1 MSFWGQLGF
10 QDSYS
15 GLSSEL
21 TFFHDH
27 AMFVLVLVSS
37 FVGYMM
43 VCLLKSSLSSRFIME
58 AQALEAAWTVVPG
71 LLLLILAIPSVR
83 LLYLLDEVGGPVV
96 SMKAIGHQWY
106 WEYEYGD
113 GDGAVS
119 FDSYMVSGVEVS
131 DGGYRLLEVDNR
143 CVLPYGVDSRVL
155 VSSADVIHAWAIP
168 SLGVKVDAIPGRIN
182 QLGVHLMSSGVMFG
196 QCSEICGVN
205 HSFMPISVESVSP
218 EVFYHWLVG

>member
-10 QDSYS
+10 QDSFS
-15 GLSSEL
+15 ALSFEL

-27 AMFVLVLVSS
+27 AMFVLVMVSS

-43 VCLLKSSLSSRFIME
+43 LCLLKSKFSSRFLME
-58 AQALEAAWTVVPG
+58 AQTLEAAWTVMPG

-96 SMKAIGHQWY
+96 SMKAVGHQWY
-106 WEYEYGD
+106 WEYEYND
-113 GDGAVS
+113 GGSSVS
-119 FDSYMVSGVEVS
+119 FDSYMVGASDVVE
-131 DGGYRLLEVDNR
+131 GGYRLLEVDNR

-155 VSSADVIHAWAIP
+155 VGSADVIHAWALP
-168 SLGVKVDAIPGRIN
+168 SMGVKVDAIPGRIN
-182 QLGVHLMSSGVMFG
+182 QLAMHLMGSGVMFG

-205 HSFMPISVESVSP
+205 HSFMPVGVEGVSP
-218 EVFYHWLVG
+218 EVFYSWLMG

>member
-10 QDSYS
+10 QDSFS
-15 GLSSEL
+15 VLSFEL
-21 TFFHDH
+21 SFFHDH
-27 AMFVLVLVSS
+27 AMFVLVMVSS
-37 FVGYMM
+37 LVGYMM
-43 VCLLKSSLSSRFIME
+43 FCLLKSSLSSRFLME

-96 SMKAIGHQWY
+96 SLKAVGHQWY
-106 WEYEYGD
+106 WEYEYSD
-113 GDGAVS
+113 GGRSVN
-119 FDSYMVSGVEVS
+119 FDSYMVGVGDIS

-155 VSSADVIHAWAIP
+155 VSSADVIHAWALP
-168 SLGVKVDAIPGRIN
+168 SMGVKVDAIPGRIN
-182 QLGVHLMSSGVMFG
+182 QLGMHLMGSGVMFG

-205 HSFMPISVESVSP
+205 HSFMPIGVEGVSP
-218 EVFYHWLVG
+218 GVFYSWLMN